1 MYQLRYRIRIVA
13 YPGGFMKNFLHNYS
27 YSSVKMFVNQFAISI
42 MGAMLSMATV
52 NTEDAIV
59 IFVSIFAIA
68 FYLFLIY
75 TQAWELG
82 AKDKISVDIG
92 KKEYKPHT
100 GLFVSLLANIPNF
113 IIAITFVF
121 VLKVF
126 PMSEVAANIRTIAS
140 LFNMLLEGMY
150 LGVLTTVNIGER
162 TLLTFW
168 WMYFVITV
176 PAMLTSWLAYY
187 LGHKNKKFTT
197 LFDYQAPKAKKK

>member
-1 MYQLRYRIRIVA
+1 
-13 YPGGFMKNFLHNYS
+13 MKNFLHNYS

-42 MGAMLSMATV
+42 FGAMLSMASTAAE
-52 NTEDAIV
+52 NDTLA
-59 IFVSIFAIA
+59 FGCSILAIA

-92 KKEYKPHT
+92 KKEYKPLT
-100 GLFVSLLANIPNF
+100 GLGVSALANIPNF
-113 IIAITFVF
+113 VIAITFLF

-126 PMSEVAANIRTIAS
+126 PMSDVAANIRTIAS

-150 LGVLTTVNIGER
+150 LGVLTTVKIGELPLI
-162 TLLTFW
+162 TLW
-168 WMYFVITV
+168 WMYFIITI

-197 LFDYQAPKAKKK
+197 LFDYQAPKANKK

>member
-1 MYQLRYRIRIVA
+1 
-13 YPGGFMKNFLHNYS
+13 MKNFLHNYS

-92 KKEYKPHT
+92 KKEYKPLT
-100 GLFVSLLANIPNF
+100 GLAVSAVANIPNF
-113 IIAITFVF
+113 IIAITFFF
-121 VLKVF
+121 VLVAF
-126 PMSEVAANIRTIAS
+126 PMSEVAANVRTIAS

-150 LGVLTTVNIGER
+150 LGVLTTVKIGER

-168 WMYFVITV
+168 WMYFLITI

-197 LFDYQAPKAKKK
+197 LFDYQAPKANKK

>member
-1 MYQLRYRIRIVA
+1 
-13 YPGGFMKNFLHNYS
+13 MKNFLHNYS

-42 MGAMLSMATV
+42 FGAMLSMASTAAE
-52 NTEDAIV
+52 NDTLAFWCSILAIV
-59 IFVSIFAIA
+59 

-82 AKDKISVDIG
+82 AKDRISVDVG
-92 KKEYKPHT
+92 KKEYKPLT
-100 GLFVSLLANIPNF
+100 GLWTSVIANIPNF
-113 IIAITFVF
+113 IIAITFFF
-121 VLKVF
+121 VLNVF

-150 LGVLTTVNIGER
+150 LGVLTTIKIGER

-168 WMYFVITV
+168 WMYFVITI

-187 LGHKNKKFTT
+187 LGQKNKKFTT

>member
-1 MYQLRYRIRIVA
+1 
-13 YPGGFMKNFLHNYS
+13 MKNFLHNYS

>member
-1 MYQLRYRIRIVA
+1 MKDFLR
-13 YPGGFMKNFLHNYS
+13 NYS

-42 MGAMLSMATV
+42 FGAMLSMASSAAENDTLAFWCSIL
-52 NTEDAIV
+52 AIV
-59 IFVSIFAIA
+59 

-82 AKDKISVDIG
+82 AKDRISVDIG
-92 KKEYKPHT
+92 KKEYKPLT
-100 GLFVSLLANIPNF
+100 GLWTSVIANIPNF
-113 IIAITFVF
+113 IIAITFLF
-121 VLKVF
+121 VLKIF

-150 LGVLTTVNIGER
+150 LGILTTVKIGER

-168 WMYFVITV
+168 WMYFMITI

-187 LGHKNKKFTT
+187 LGQKNKKFTT
-197 LFDYQAPKAKKK
+197 LFDYQAPKINRK

>member
-1 MYQLRYRIRIVA
+1 
-13 YPGGFMKNFLHNYS
+13 MKNFLHNYS

-92 KKEYKPHT
+92 KKEYKPLT
-100 GLFVSLLANIPNF
+100 GLAVSAVANIPNF
-113 IIAITFVF
+113 IIAITFFF
-121 VLKVF
+121 VLQVF
-126 PMSEVAANIRTIAS
+126 PMSEVAANVRTIAS

-150 LGVLTTVNIGER
+150 LGVLTTVKIGER

-168 WMYFVITV
+168 WMYFLITI

-197 LFDYQAPKAKKK
+197 LFDYQAPKANKK

>member
-1 MYQLRYRIRIVA
+1 
-13 YPGGFMKNFLHNYS
+13 MKDFLHNYS

-42 MGAMLSMATV
+42 FGAMLSMASSAAENDTLAFWCSIL
-52 NTEDAIV
+52 AIV
-59 IFVSIFAIA
+59 

-82 AKDKISVDIG
+82 AKDRISVDIG
-92 KKEYKPHT
+92 KKEYKPLT
-100 GLFVSLLANIPNF
+100 GLFVSVIANIPNF
-113 IIAITFVF
+113 IIAITFLF

-150 LGVLTTVNIGER
+150 LGILTTVKIGER

-168 WMYFVITV
+168 WMYFMITI

-187 LGHKNKKFTT
+187 LGQKNKKFTT
-197 LFDYQAPKAKKK
+197 LFDYQAPKINRK

>member
-1 MYQLRYRIRIVA
+1 
-13 YPGGFMKNFLHNYS
+13 MKNFLHNYS

-42 MGAMLSMATV
+42 FGAMLSMASTAAE
-52 NTEDAIV
+52 NDTLAFGCSILAIV
-59 IFVSIFAIA
+59 

-92 KKEYKPHT
+92 KKEYKPLT
-100 GLFVSLLANIPNF
+100 GLGVSALANIPNF
-113 IIAITFVF
+113 VIAITFLF

-126 PMSEVAANIRTIAS
+126 PMSDVAANIRTIAS

-150 LGVLTTVNIGER
+150 LGVLTTVKIGELPLI
-162 TLLTFW
+162 TLW
-168 WMYFVITV
+168 WMYFIITI

-197 LFDYQAPKAKKK
+197 LFDYQAPKANKK

>member
-1 MYQLRYRIRIVA
+1 
-13 YPGGFMKNFLHNYS
+13 MKAFLHNYS

-42 MGAMLSMATV
+42 FGAMLSMASTAAA
-52 NTEDAIV
+52 NDTLAFWCSILAIV
-59 IFVSIFAIA
+59 

-92 KKEYKPHT
+92 KKEYRPHT

-126 PMSEVAANIRTIAS
+126 TASEVAANIRTIAS

-150 LGVLTTVNIGER
+150 LGVLTTIKIGER

-168 WMYFVITV
+168 WMYFLITV

-187 LGHKNKKFTT
+187 LGQKNKKFTT
-197 LFDYQAPKAKKK
+197 LFDYQAPKTKKK

>member
-1 MYQLRYRIRIVA
+1 
-13 YPGGFMKNFLHNYS
+13 
-27 YSSVKMFVNQFAISI
+27 MFVNQFAISI
-42 MGAMLSMATV
+42 FGAMLSMASTAAA
-52 NTEDAIV
+52 NDTLAFWCSILAIV
-59 IFVSIFAIA
+59 

-92 KKEYKPHT
+92 KKEYRPHT

-113 IIAITFVF
+113 IIAITFIF

-126 PMSEVAANIRTIAS
+126 TASEVAANIRTIAS

-150 LGVLTTVNIGER
+150 LGVLTTIKIGER

-168 WMYFVITV
+168 WMYFLITV

-187 LGHKNKKFTT
+187 LGQKNKKFTT
-197 LFDYQAPKAKKK
+197 LFDYQAPKTKKK

>member
-1 MYQLRYRIRIVA
+1 
-13 YPGGFMKNFLHNYS
+13 MKNFLHNYS

-42 MGAMLSMATV
+42 FGAMLSMASTAAE
-52 NTEDAIV
+52 NDTLAFWCSILSIV
-59 IFVSIFAIA
+59 

-82 AKDKISVDIG
+82 AKDRISVDIG
-92 KKEYKPHT
+92 KKEYRPLT
-100 GLFVSLLANIPNF
+100 GLWTSALANIPNF
-113 IIAITFVF
+113 IIAITFFF
-121 VLKVF
+121 VLVVF

-150 LGVLTTVNIGER
+150 LGVLTTVKIGER

-168 WMYFVITV
+168 WMYFVIAV
-176 PAMLTSWLAYY
+176 PSMLTSWLAYY

-197 LFDYQAPKAKKK
+197 LFDYQAPKTKKK

>member
-1 MYQLRYRIRIVA
+1 
-13 YPGGFMKNFLHNYS
+13 MKNFLHNYS

-92 KKEYKPHT
+92 KKEYKPLT
-100 GLFVSLLANIPNF
+100 GLAVSAVANIPNF
-113 IIAITFVF
+113 IIAITFFF
-121 VLKVF
+121 VLQVF
-126 PMSEVAANIRTIAS
+126 PMSEVAANVRTIAS

-150 LGVLTTVNIGER
+150 LGVLTTVKIGER

-168 WMYFVITV
+168 WMYFLITI

-197 LFDYQAPKAKKK
+197 LSDYQAPKANKK

>member
-1 MYQLRYRIRIVA
+1 
-13 YPGGFMKNFLHNYS
+13 MKDFLHNYS

-42 MGAMLSMATV
+42 FGAMLSMASTAAA
-52 NTEDAIV
+52 NDTLAFWCSILAIV
-59 IFVSIFAIA
+59 

-92 KKEYKPHT
+92 KKEYRPHT
-100 GLFVSLLANIPNF
+100 GLLVSVLANIPNF

-126 PMSEVAANIRTIAS
+126 TASEVAANIRTIAS

-150 LGVLTTVNIGER
+150 LGVLTTIKIGER

-168 WMYFVITV
+168 WMYFLITV

-187 LGHKNKKFTT
+187 LGQKNKKFTT
-197 LFDYQAPKAKKK
+197 LFDYQAPKTKKK

>member
-1 MYQLRYRIRIVA
+1 
-13 YPGGFMKNFLHNYS
+13 MKNFLHNYS

-42 MGAMLSMATV
+42 FGAMLSMASTAAE
-52 NTEDAIV
+52 NDTLA
-59 IFVSIFAIA
+59 FGCSILAIA

-82 AKDKISVDIG
+82 AKDRISVDIG
-92 KKEYKPHT
+92 KKEYKPLT
-100 GLFVSLLANIPNF
+100 GLLVSVIANIPNF
-113 IIAITFVF
+113 IIAITFLF

-150 LGVLTTVNIGER
+150 LGILTTVKIGER

-168 WMYFVITV
+168 WMYFMITI

-187 LGHKNKKFTT
+187 LGQKNKKFTT
-197 LFDYQAPKAKKK
+197 LFDYQAPKANRK